1 MPVLF
6 SKGLRPK
13 MVPLSLQKYNW
24 NNFTI
29 NPFTTEPVMLGMPSR
44 ARSLPSSALCTEPQ
58 PLIPLT
64 LAEHLPRAV
73 RSDPVLVILELMFQ
87 KSQKITKL
95 ISQVEE
101 KLKYSFGD

>member
-13 MVPLSLQKYNW
+13 MVPLNLQKYNW

-73 RSDPVLVILELMFQ
+73 LGQTQSL
-87 KSQKITKL
+87 S
-95 ISQVEE
+95 SW
-101 KLKYSFGD
+101 S